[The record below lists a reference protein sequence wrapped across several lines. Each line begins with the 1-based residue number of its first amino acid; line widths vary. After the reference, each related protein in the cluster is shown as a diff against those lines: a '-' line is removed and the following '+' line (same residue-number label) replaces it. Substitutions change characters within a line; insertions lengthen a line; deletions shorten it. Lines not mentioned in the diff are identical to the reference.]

1 MTLAREFQSIGRA
14 LRRPSEGAAILHDWT
29 LERHNMGKSSPK
41 ELSDAEVRTAEHA
54 LRSAKVRNAL
64 MAECVAIER
73 EGNRELSEALSKCV
87 RALTY
92 DQLARMRRAI
102 LGA

>member
-1 MTLAREFQSIGRA
+1 
-14 LRRPSEGAAILHDWT
+14 
-29 LERHNMGKSSPK
+29 MGKSSPK
-41 ELSDAEVRTAEHA
+41 ELTDAEVRTAEHA

-64 MAECVAIER
+64 LGECVAIER
-73 EGNRELSEALSKCV
+73 EGNRDLAEALAKSV
-87 RALTY
+87 RALSY